1 MAERTTD
8 SPAPVTSKGGGGTW
22 GHGPLD
28 GDGGGRRPDRG
39 GNDAGR
45 MLIVLGII
53 AVGAGLMSV
62 RLLSRAGQRRRT

>member
-8 SPAPVTSKGGGGTW
+8 SPAPVTSDGGGAW
-22 GHGPLD
+22 GRGPLD
-28 GDGGGRRPDRG
+28 GDGSGRRPDRG

-53 AVGAGLMSV
+53 AVGAGVLSV
-62 RLLSRAGQRRRT
+62 RLLSRSGQRGRT